1 VCGCSARPGELLVKK
16 GMGLP
21 PIKTSISMMKFGMK
35 FMPKGKLE
43 ITNPSCLKFTSAFAR
58 DITPS
63 TSGNT

>member
-1 VCGCSARPGELLVKK
+1 VKK